1 MNKRHSLIM
10 ETNCFKWVRT
20 GPILLWLSSPH
31 FVAGI
36 HLCDRRQEKSR
47 RMDSRPLP
55 KAAGAGSKACGND
68 EWNDFSSYFF
78 LSTPQSFLF
87 PSRYPEDG
95 FPPQTAGMTD
105 RGMSAFWF
113 FYCLP
118 MLVCFA
124 SSPRMD
130 SRPCQWLQGQAQR
143 QAGMTNGT
151 TFLLASSFPIL
162 SPSFFLLTGPFVPSA
177 YPEDGFPPLPIAAG
191 AGSTASGN
199 DEKEKEIVLG
209 FCGFSMLAYF
219 VLACGWIP
227 ATNCGNDG
235 RGDKSVL
242 VSYYFSMSSYTVDM
256 GTWIVV

>member
-1 MNKRHSLIM
+1 M
-10 ETNCFKWVRT
+10 TT
-20 GPILLWLSSPH
+20 GL
-31 FVAGI
+31 
-36 HLCDRRQEKSR
+36 REKAEC
-47 RMDSRPLP
+47 L
-55 KAAGAGSKACGND
+55 A
-68 EWNDFSSYFF
+68 FF
-78 LSTPQSFLF
+78 PNYSIP
-87 PSRYPEDG
+87 PSHWSI
-95 FPPQTAGMTD
+95 F
-105 RGMSAFWF
+105 
-113 FYCLP
+113 
-118 MLVCFA
+118 
-124 SSPRMD
+124 
-130 SRPCQWLQGQAQR
+130 
-143 QAGMTNGT
+143 
-151 TFLLASSFPIL
+151 
-162 SPSFFLLTGPFVPSA
+162 PSA